1 MDFSVSVIVPTFNRS
16 TTLPRALQSI
26 LVQSHKPHEILVIDD
41 GSSDETE
48 TLIARAFPEVIYI
61 RQRHQGVSAA
71 RNRGIQMATG
81 NWIAFLDSDDEWLP
95 TKLEKQIAAL
105 KAHPDYRICHTNEI
119 WIRQGKRVNPKK
131 KHQKYGGH
139 IFVHCLPLC
148 IISPSSVLLQRQLF
162 GELGTFDEQL
172 PACEDYDLW
181 LRICAVYPVLYLE
194 EPLIVKHGGHTDQ
207 LSRQFWGMDRFRI
220 YALEKILQTGQLSTV
235 YQIAALKEILRK
247 ISIYLQGAR
256 KRDRLEEVQRY
267 QQKYEQYQQWL
278 HRLTRTIS

>member
-1 MDFSVSVIVPTFNRS
+1 MDYRVSVIVPTFNRS
-16 TTLPRALQSI
+16 STLPRALQSI
-26 LVQSHKPHEILVIDD
+26 MNQTLPPHEIIVIDD

-48 TLIARAFPEVIYI
+48 TIVTRDFPEVIYF
-61 RQRHQGVSAA
+61 RQDHRGVSAA

-95 TKLEKQIAAL
+95 TKLEKQVGAL
-105 KAHPDYRICHTNEI
+105 KANPDYRICHTNEI
-119 WIRQGKRVNPKK
+119 WIRRGRRVNPKK

-148 IISPSSVLLQRQLF
+148 IISPSSVLLHRHLF
-162 GELGTFDEQL
+162 TELGMFDEQL

-194 EPLIVKHGGHTDQ
+194 EPLIVKHGGHEDQ

-220 YALEKILQTGQLSTV
+220 YALEKILRTGELPKA

-256 KRDRLEEVQRY
+256 KRQRWEEVQRY
-267 QQKYEQYQQWL
+267 QQKYDQYQEWL
-278 HRLTRTIS
+278 QRIDKTPF